1 MMTVGSASGAM
12 LQGANSSMPAGS
24 MQMDSVSRNLQNQIA
39 NEQQKLKEL
48 SSNDNLTPEEKMKK
62 RQEIQQEIAN
72 LQQQLRQ
79 HQMEQKREQR
89 KEKQS
94 KGSSVEELTGGNRK
108 ADGAKS
114 GKQQAG
120 LSTSSMQAMMSAD
133 SSVKQAKV
141 QGSVATRM
149 EGRAGVL
156 KAEIKQD
163 GATGGNTQAKEAEL
177 AEVEQKAMEATAAQ
191 ANTLAKANK
200 TMEEAA
206 KAEQGNK
213 SEEKASKTEDGKGRS
228 DKTDDKEEYA
238 AENRAAD
245 AAEDKA
251 QSAAY
256 THVDVRL

>member
-24 MQMDSVSRNLQNQIA
+24 MQMDSISRNLQNQIA

-79 HQMEQKREQR
+79 HQIEQKREQR
-89 KEKQS
+89 KEKQA

-108 ADGAKS
+108 ADGAKN
-114 GKQQAG
+114 GRQQAG

-133 SSVKQAKV
+133 SSIEQAKV

-163 GATGGNTQAKEAEL
+163 GAAGGNTQAKEAEL

-191 ANTLAKANK
+191 TNTLVKANQ

-206 KAEQGNK
+206 KAEQENK
-213 SEEKASKTEDGKGRS
+213 SNEKDSKTEDGKSRS

>member
-1 MMTVGSASGAM
+1 MMTVGSASKAM

-79 HQMEQKREQR
+79 HQIEQKREQR

-94 KGSSVEELTGGNRK
+94 KGSSVEDVTGGNRK
-108 ADGAKS
+108 ADAARN

-149 EGRAGVL
+149 EGKASVL

-191 ANTLAKANK
+191 ANTLANANK
-200 TMEEAA
+200 AMEEAA

-213 SEEKASKTEDGKGRS
+213 SNEKTSKTEDEKSRS
-228 DKTDDKEEYA
+228 DKEESA
-238 AENRAAD
+238 VENRAAD
-245 AAEDKA
+245 ASEDKE

-256 THVDVRL
+256 AHVDVRL